1 MIEIVNVSKEFS
13 RLWALQN
20 VTVSVQEGQVFGLI
34 GTNGAG
40 KSTLMRIIS
49 GIYRTDT
56 GHVIIDGEEVYEN
69 PAQKGNIFYIP
80 DEPYFKN
87 NDTPLDLMRFYQVYY
102 PGFEEERFL
111 SLLATVKLDRHRKIG
126 TFSKGMKRQLSILYG
141 VCSGTKYLLCDETFD
156 GLDPVMR
163 QAVKSLFIREIDKRK
178 LTPIIAS
185 HNLRELEDI
194 CDHVGLL
201 HNGGVLLSKDLDE
214 MKLGIHRLQCV
225 FQKEEDLQELERR
238 LPVLKKERRGA
249 LQTLTIRGEREP
261 IVAKMEELGP
271 VFWELLPLTL
281 EEIFISETE
290 VHGYD
295 FKKFFLS

>member
-1 MIEIVNVSKEFS
+1 
-13 RLWALQN
+13 
-20 VTVSVQEGQVFGLI
+20 
-34 GTNGAG
+34 
-40 KSTLMRIIS
+40 MRIIS
-49 GIYRTDT
+49 GVYRTDT
-56 GHVIIDGEEVYEN
+56 GHVTIDGEEVYEN
-69 PAQKGNIFYIP
+69 PSQKRNIFYIP

-87 NDTPLDLMRFYQVYY
+87 NDTPLELMRFYQVYY

-111 SLLATVKLDRHRKIG
+111 SLLATLKLDRHRKIG

-141 VCSGTKYLLCDETFD
+141 VCAGTKYLLCDETFD

-163 QAVKSLFIREIDKRK
+163 QAVKSLFIREIDNRK

-261 IVAKMEELGP
+261 IVTEMEHIGT

-290 VHGYD
+290 VQGYD
-295 FKKFFLS
+295 FKKFFL

>member
-1 MIEIVNVSKEFS
+1 MIEIRNVSKQFD
-13 RLWALQN
+13 RFWALKN
-20 VTVSVQEGQVFGLI
+20 VSVSIQEGQVFGLI

-40 KSTLMRIIS
+40 KSTLLRIIS
-49 GIYRTDT
+49 GVYRSES
-56 GHVIIDGEEVYEN
+56 GSVQIDEEEVYEN
-69 PAQKGNIFYIP
+69 PVQKGNLFYIP
-80 DEPYFKN
+80 DESYFKS
-87 NDTPLDLMRFYQVYY
+87 NDTPLDLLRFYQIYY
-102 PGFEEERFL
+102 PRFEEKRFL
-111 SLLATVKLDRHRKIG
+111 SLLDTVKLDRHRKIG

-141 VCSGTKYLLCDETFD
+141 VCAGTKYLLCDETFD

-163 QAVKSLFIREIDKRK
+163 QAVKSLFIREIDSRK

-225 FQKEEDLQELERR
+225 FQKEEDLKQLEKV
-238 LPVLKKERRGA
+238 LPILKQDHRGT
-249 LQTLTIRGEREP
+249 LYTLTLRGERDQ
-261 IVAKMEELGP
+261 IMGVMETMHP

-290 VHGYD
+290 VQGYD
-295 FKKFFLS
+295 FKKFFL